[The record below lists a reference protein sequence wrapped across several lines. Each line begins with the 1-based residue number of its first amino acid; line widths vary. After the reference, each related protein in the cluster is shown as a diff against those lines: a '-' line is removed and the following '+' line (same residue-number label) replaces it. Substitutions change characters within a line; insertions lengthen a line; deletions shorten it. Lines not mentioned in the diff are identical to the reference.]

1 MGALDVNGISC
12 RVPGGDRLFDDVTFR
27 VGSGEHVALVG
38 ANGAGK
44 TTLFGAIAGRV
55 PVDEGSV
62 HVDGE
67 LREMSQLVGWRDD
80 DRTVRDLLLAI
91 SPAPLQRAGSELDRA
106 EAECER
112 APGER
117 TGLALARAHT
127 AWGDAGGWDAE
138 VLWDTCTTIAMRQ
151 PYPEAGDRLLATL
164 SGGEQ
169 KRLALEVLLRS
180 EADVLLLDEPDNS
193 LDVAG
198 KRWLEEALRA
208 SPKTVLIIS
217 HDRALLDA
225 VADKVVTLEG
235 RTAWT
240 HGDRF
245 ATWHEARDARIARID
260 ESHRR
265 FLEERKRLEQSLR
278 EFRRRAA
285 MGSDTFASR
294 VRATKSKIERFEE
307 TAPTARVRDEHVSM
321 QLGGNRTGLRVVVC
335 EALELDGLTDPF
347 DVEVDFGERVAVL
360 GPNGTGKSHFLRLLA
375 GEPVGHA
382 GAWRLGARVVPG
394 YFSQTHEH
402 PELREVAVLD
412 AVMGAGPDRG
422 RAMASLRRYGLHG
435 CATQPFTTLSG
446 GQQARL
452 QILLLELSGANLLLL
467 DEPTDNLD
475 LASAEALEDALD
487 SFFGTVLAVTHDRW
501 FLRHFDRFVTFGR
514 DCSVREHLE
523 PVFA

>member
-1 MGALDVNGISC
+1 VGSVDVNGISC
-12 RVPGGDRLFDDVTFR
+12 RVPGGGELFADVTFR
-27 VGSGEHVALVG
+27 AGNGEHVALVG

-44 TTLFGAIAGRV
+44 TTLLGAIAGTV
-55 PVDEGSV
+55 PVFEGSV
-62 HVDGE
+62 RVDGR
-67 LREMSQLVGWRDD
+67 LRVMRQIVGGRDEQ
-80 DRTVRDLLLAI
+80 RAVRDLVLDLSPGPLA
-91 SPAPLQRAGSELDRA
+91 AAATALD
-106 EAECER
+106 EAESACARE
-112 APGER
+112 PGER
-117 TGLALARAHT
+117 TGFALARAHA

-138 VLWDTCTTIAMRQ
+138 VLWDTCTTIALRQ
-151 PYPEAGDRLLATL
+151 PFAEAAGRPLSTL

-180 EADVLLLDEPDNS
+180 DAEVLLLDEPDNS

-198 KRWLEEALRA
+198 KLWLESALGESA
-208 SPKTVLIIS
+208 KTIVLIS
-217 HDRALLDA
+217 HDRAILAA

-240 HGDRF
+240 HGASF
-245 ATWHEARDARIARID
+245 ATWHDAREERIARID

-265 FLEERKRLEQSLR
+265 WTEERRRLEQTLR

-294 VRATKSKIERFEE
+294 VRATKTRIERFEQ
-307 TAPTARVRDEHVSM
+307 TAPRDRVQDERVTM
-321 QLGGNRTGLRVVVC
+321 RLEGNRTGTRVVTC
-335 EALELDGLTDPF
+335 EELELHGLTDPF
-347 DVEVDFGERVAVL
+347 DLEVMFGDRLAVL

-375 GEPVGHA
+375 GEVIEHSGDA
-382 GAWRLGARVVPG
+382 RLGARVVPG
-394 YFSQTHEH
+394 YFSQTHDL
-402 PELREVAVLD
+402 PELHGVRVLD
-412 AVMGAGPDRG
+412 VVTRAGHDRN
-422 RAMASLRRYGLHG
+422 RAMSTLRRYGLHG
-435 CATQPFTTLSG
+435 CATQPFETLSG

-452 QILLLELSGANLLLL
+452 QILVLELSGANLLLL

-475 LASAEALEDALD
+475 LASAEALEEALG

-501 FLRHFDRFVTFGR
+501 FLRTCDRFLTFGR

>member
-1 MGALDVNGISC
+1 MGVLDVNGISC
-12 RVPGGDRLFDDVTFR
+12 RVPGGDVLFRDVTFR
-27 VGSGEHVALVG
+27 AGNGEHVALVG

-44 TTLFGAIAGRV
+44 TTLFGAVTGAI

-67 LREMSQLVGWRDD
+67 LRVMSQLVGWRDEE
-80 DRTVRDLLLAI
+80 RSVRDLLLTL
-91 SPAPLQRAGSELDRA
+91 SPVRLRDAAAALDAA
-106 EAECER
+106 EAANDR
-112 APGER
+112 DPGER

-138 VLWDTCTTIAMRQ
+138 VLWDTCTLIAVRQ
-151 PYPEAGDRLLATL
+151 SLPEAGRRRLSTL

-180 EADVLLLDEPDNS
+180 DAEVLLLDEPDNY

-198 KRWLEEALRA
+198 KRWLEDSLRA

-217 HDRALLDA
+217 HDRALLDV

-240 HGDRF
+240 HGGRF
-245 ATWHEARDARIARID
+245 ATWHEARDARIAKLD
-260 ESHRR
+260 ETHRR
-265 FLEERKRLEQSLR
+265 FQEERKRLEQSLQ
-278 EFRRRAA
+278 EYRRRAS
-285 MGSDTFASR
+285 MGSDVFASR
-294 VRATKSKIERFEE
+294 VRSTKSKIERFEK
-307 TAPTARVRDEHVSM
+307 TAPTERVRDEQVSM
-321 QLGGNRTGLRVVVC
+321 KLGGNRTGTRVVVC
-335 EALELDGLTDPF
+335 EELELDGLTDRF
-347 DVEVDFGERVAVL
+347 DFEVIFGERVAIL

-375 GEPVGHA
+375 GEPVEHSGVA
-382 GAWRLGARVVPG
+382 RLGARVVAG
-394 YFSQTHEH
+394 YFSQTHDQ
-402 PELREVAVLD
+402 PELRDVAVLD
-412 AVMGAGPDRG
+412 AVIRAGHDRG
-422 RAMASLRRYGLHG
+422 KAMATLRRYGLHG
-435 CATQPFTTLSG
+435 CATQPFATLSG

-475 LASAEALEDALD
+475 LASAEALEEALD

-501 FLRHFDRFVTFGR
+501 FLRRFDRFLAFGR